1 MADGTAERSEVLG
14 EVEQRVIA
22 FCCDGVRI
30 LGLPKSIGEIYGLLY
45 LARSPLALD
54 DFVKRLEISKGSASQ
69 GLKMLRTLGAV
80 QEVEGSDQRRTYF
93 EADLNLKRLAGGF
106 IREQVR
112 PHLKS
117 GDSKLQEIS
126 EIADAEGDEEMK
138 AFYQD
143 RIKRLDRWSKQAR
156 LLLPLLQRILGE

>member
-14 EVEQRVIA
+14 EVEQRIIA

-69 GLKMLRTLGAV
+69 GLKMLRTLGAIL
-80 QEVEGSDQRRTYF
+80 EVEGEDSRRTYF
-93 EADLNLKRLAGGF
+93 KADLRLKQLVGGF

-112 PHLKS
+112 PHLQS
-117 GDSKLQEIS
+117 GEAKLQ
-126 EIADAEGDEEMK
+126 ALAEEAGREEDPE
-138 AFYQD
+138 AREFYQE
-143 RIKRLDRWSKQAR
+143 RVEKLDWWSKKAR
-156 LLLPLLQRILGE
+156 LVLPLLQKVLGE